1 MIIESVDDL
10 VLLTTDYEIT
20 IDSEKENYSTIV
32 LLKNNET
39 DAIYYDK
46 IDTDRVRFV
55 ISDYGRIISFAQHD
69 KESNSFNKTK
79 SLIFSS
85 NKLTDENQTVSIR
98 LSSDIFNSTKNIT
111 VNF

>member
-1 MIIESVDDL
+1 LIIESVDDL
-10 VLLTTDYEIT
+10 VLLTSDYEIT
-20 IDSEKENYSTIV
+20 IDSEKEKYSSII

-39 DAIYYDK
+39 DAMYYDK

-55 ISDYGRIISFAQHD
+55 ISDYGRIISFAQHNE
-69 KESNSFNKTK
+69 ESNSFNKTK

-98 LSSDIFNSTKNIT
+98 LSSDIFNSTENIT

>member
-1 MIIESVDDL
+1 LIIESVDDL
-10 VLLTTDYEIT
+10 VLLTSDYEIT
-20 IDSEKENYSTIV
+20 IDSEKEKYSSII

-39 DAIYYDK
+39 DAMYYDK

-69 KESNSFNKTK
+69 KESNSFDKTK

>member
-1 MIIESVDDL
+1 M
-10 VLLTTDYEIT
+10 
-20 IDSEKENYSTIV
+20 
-32 LLKNNET
+32 
-39 DAIYYDK
+39 YYDK

-69 KESNSFNKTK
+69 EESNTFKKSK

-98 LSSDIFNSTKNIT
+98 LSTEKNNSAKNVT

>member
-1 MIIESVDDL
+1 M
-10 VLLTTDYEIT
+10 
-20 IDSEKENYSTIV
+20 
-32 LLKNNET
+32 
-39 DAIYYDK
+39 YYDK

-55 ISDYGRIISFAQHD
+55 ISDYGRIISFAQHNE
-69 KESNSFNKTK
+69 ESNSFTKTK

-98 LSSDIFNSTKNIT
+98 LSSDIFNSTENIT

>member
-10 VLLTTDYEIT
+10 VLLTSDYEIT
-20 IDSEKENYSTIV
+20 IDSEKEKYSSII

-98 LSSDIFNSTKNIT
+98 LSSDIFNSTKNVT

>member
-1 MIIESVDDL
+1 LIIESVDDL
-10 VLLTTDYEIT
+10 VLLTSDYEIT
-20 IDSEKENYSTIV
+20 IDSEKEKYSSIV

-69 KESNSFNKTK
+69 KESNSFDKTK

>member
-20 IDSEKENYSTIV
+20 IDSEKENYSTLV

-98 LSSDIFNSTKNIT
+98 LSSDIFNSTENIT

>member
-20 IDSEKENYSTIV
+20 IDSEKENYSTLV

-85 NKLTDENQTVSIR
+85 NKLTDENQTVSVR

>member
-1 MIIESVDDL
+1 M
-10 VLLTTDYEIT
+10 LLTTDYEIT
-20 IDSEKENYSTIV
+20 IDSKKENYSTIV

>member
-10 VLLTTDYEIT
+10 VLLTSDYEIT
-20 IDSEKENYSTIV
+20 IDSEKENYSTLV

-85 NKLTDENQTVSIR
+85 NKLTDENQTVSVR